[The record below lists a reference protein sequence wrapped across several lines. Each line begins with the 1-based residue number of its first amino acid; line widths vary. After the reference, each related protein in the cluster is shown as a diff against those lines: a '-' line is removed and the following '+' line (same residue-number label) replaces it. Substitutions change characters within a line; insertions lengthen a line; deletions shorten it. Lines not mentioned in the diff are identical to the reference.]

1 MKKFIANNWKKIL
14 IVIGVILIIIN
25 VGLKLMQEPNVVTG
39 YIENGPIIEKDMFDK
54 IGDTA
59 EDATGNVKD
68 NPDDIKDEYG
78 EKTGIDTKFFRI
90 MIITGV
96 IVGGII
102 LFSSLFESDDKK
114 DAKKK

>member
-1 MKKFIANNWKKIL
+1 MKKIIANNWKKIL
-14 IVIGVILIIIN
+14 IFIGIVLIIIN
-25 VGLKLMQEPNVVTG
+25 VGLKFMQKPNVITG
-39 YIENGPIIEKDMFDK
+39 YIENGPVIEQDMFDK
-54 IGDTA
+54 IAGTT
-59 EDATGNVKD
+59 EDAAGNIKD
-68 NPDDIKDEYG
+68 NPNDIKDEYG

-102 LFSSLFESDDKK
+102 LFSSIFESDEKK

>member
-14 IVIGVILIIIN
+14 IFIGVVLIIIN
-25 VGLKLMQEPNVVTG
+25 IGLKIMQKPNVVTG
-39 YIENGPIIEKDMFDK
+39 YIENGPVIEKDIFDK

-59 EDATGNVKD
+59 EDAAGKVED
-68 NPDDIKDEYG
+68 NPNDIEDEYG
-78 EKTGIDTKFFRI
+78 EKTGVDTKFFRI

-102 LFSSLFESDDKK
+102 LFSSLFESEDKK

>member
-14 IVIGVILIIIN
+14 IFIGVILIIIN
-25 VGLKLMQEPNVVTG
+25 VGLKIIQKPNVVTG
-39 YIENGPIIEKDMFDK
+39 YIENGPVIEKDIFDK

-59 EDATGNVKD
+59 DDATGNIKD
-68 NPDDIKDEYG
+68 NPHDIKDEYG
-78 EKTGIDTKFFRI
+78 EKTGIDTKFFKM

-102 LFSSLFESDDKK
+102 LFSSIFESDEKK